1 MFVAHVRDSF
11 SAAFYPRLSE
21 WSCAALLILI
31 GFMLVINPGLMADG
45 KSQAH
50 ALMLM
55 VGQQSAWAQA
65 LLILGGI
72 RISVLIING
81 AWRRSP
87 HLRAVL
93 AFLSCGP
100 LCLIALS
107 FTPVMGISTAYV
119 WVPLATDMINAIRA
133 AGDARNVDHEF
144 AGRDENGRH
153 KQLK

>member
-21 WSCAALLILI
+21 WSCAALIILI
-31 GFMLVINPGLMADG
+31 GLMLVINPDLMAG
-45 KSQAH
+45 SQSQAH

-55 VGQQSAWAQA
+55 VGRQTYWAQA
-65 LLILGGI
+65 MLILGGV
-72 RISVLIING
+72 RICVLIING

-107 FTPVMGISTAYV
+107 FTPIMGISTAYA
-119 WVPLATDMINAIRA
+119 WVPLVTDMINTIRA
-133 AGDARNVDHEF
+133 AGDARSIDHEF
-144 AGRDENGRH
+144 AARDDHGRP
-153 KQLK
+153 KQFK